1 MYVYQYYKI
10 EKTAHPFS
18 HCAQTG
24 NAFRNTHHI
33 LQLFRTLPGMKT
45 VSGCEAAF
53 ADALQTL
60 LQTLWKPLWKL
71 KRAGNL
77 TVFLRAS

>member
-18 HCAQTG
+18 ITLQIALQPLCERRHCAQSG

-53 ADALQTL
+53 ATTVEAALEV
-60 LQTLWKPLWKL
+60 KAC
-71 KRAGNL
+71 R
-77 TVFLRAS
+77 